1 MIGIGIVGSN
11 YGRTVLL
18 PAFRTDP
25 RCEVVA
31 LAGSDGARTAEL
43 ARAANVA
50 RGFGDWRALIEDR
63 AVAAVAVAVPPDLQP
78 EVARRALDLGK
89 PVFVEKPLAADLP
102 AARAMLEAARRS
114 GQPTIIDFNFPELP
128 SWRRAKEILDSGALG
143 RLRHV
148 VVTWNVENQAT
159 RLRLKSWKTRG
170 GEGGGGLLGNFV
182 CHCFYYLEWFCGPI
196 AGLGGRVFPLPDGDA
211 ESSIAL
217 AIAFAS
223 GAGGSL
229 QMSCA
234 SFLGS
239 GHRLEFYGDDGT
251 LVLTN
256 PTADYFRGFQLMQA
270 RRPDSSLQAVA
281 TEDVT
286 ADRFADSRVAPV
298 ARLVQRFVDACER
311 GGFSV
316 ARLRRR
322 LSRAGSDRCGVS
334 RARVGALDRR
344 RALDPG
350 VAFVSARRVLVT
362 GGSGFIGSALVK
374 ALVRHGDAVR
384 VFDDNSRGALRRLR
398 EVEADVEFVGG
409 DIRDPAAVDA
419 AMRGIDEVH
428 HLAFVNGTATFY
440 SAPDLVL
447 DVGVKGIVN
456 VIDGCRR
463 WNVGRLVLAS
473 SSEVYQSPPQ
483 VPTDESVPLVV
494 PDPLNPRLSYGA
506 GKIISEMM
514 AINFGRKHFERV
526 LIFRPHNV
534 YGPDMGFDHVI
545 PQFAL
550 RLKRTADTHAS
561 GALPFP
567 IQGSGEETRSFCHV
581 DDLVQGV
588 MIMREKGEHLN
599 IYHIGTTEEVSIADL
614 ARRMAAIAGREI
626 ALRPS
631 AVLAGSTPRR
641 CPDVSKLAALGYAP
655 RVPLDEGLPPTLKWY
670 WDHESM
676 APAA

>member
-1 MIGIGIVGSN
+1 M
-11 YGRTVLL
+11 
-18 PAFRTDP
+18 
-25 RCEVVA
+25 
-31 LAGSDGARTAEL
+31 
-43 ARAANVA
+43 
-50 RGFGDWRALIEDR
+50 
-63 AVAAVAVAVPPDLQP
+63 
-78 EVARRALDLGK
+78 
-89 PVFVEKPLAADLP
+89 
-102 AARAMLEAARRS
+102 
-114 GQPTIIDFNFPELP
+114 
-128 SWRRAKEILDSGALG
+128 
-143 RLRHV
+143 
-148 VVTWNVENQAT
+148 
-159 RLRLKSWKTRG
+159 
-170 GEGGGGLLGNFV
+170 
-182 CHCFYYLEWFCGPI
+182 
-196 AGLGGRVFPLPDGDA
+196 
-211 ESSIAL
+211 
-217 AIAFAS
+217 
-223 GAGGSL
+223 
-229 QMSCA
+229 
-234 SFLGS
+234 
-239 GHRLEFYGDDGT
+239 
-251 LVLTN
+251 
-256 PTADYFRGFQLMQA
+256 
-270 RRPDSSLQAVA
+270 
-281 TEDVT
+281 
-286 ADRFADSRVAPV
+286 
-298 ARLVQRFVDACER
+298 
-311 GGFSV
+311 
-316 ARLRRR
+316 
-322 LSRAGSDRCGVS
+322 
-334 RARVGALDRR
+334 
-344 RALDPG
+344 
-350 VAFVSARRVLVT
+350 SARRVLVT

-398 EVEADVEFVGG
+398 EVEGEVEFVGG

-419 AMRGIDEVH
+419 ALRGIDEVH

-456 VIDGCRR
+456 VIDGCRH
-463 WNVGRLVLAS
+463 WNVGRLILAS

-550 RLKRTADTHAS
+550 RLKRTLDAHAS
-561 GALPFP
+561 GTLAFP

-588 MIMREKGEHLN
+588 MVMREKGEHLN

-641 CPDVSKLAALGYAP
+641 SPDITKLAALGYAP

-670 WDHESM
+670 WDHEDM